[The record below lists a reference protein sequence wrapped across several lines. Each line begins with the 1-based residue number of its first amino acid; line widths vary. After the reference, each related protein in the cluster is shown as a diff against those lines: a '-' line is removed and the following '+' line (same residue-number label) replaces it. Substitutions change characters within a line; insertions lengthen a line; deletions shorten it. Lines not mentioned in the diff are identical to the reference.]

1 MKSSRELS
9 ESENAILSKGMNFS
23 PTPTSI
29 PVKELIAATEHG
41 LKDLCEGEANL
52 VRSDVLRVLKKAKVP
67 QPNISQEER
76 EALNSLKNDESIIV
90 LPADKGRSTFVM
102 DKDKY
107 QEKMNNLLSEGDTY
121 QVMKK
126 DPTLSLE
133 RKIGKAIS
141 EFKEQNKV
149 DKKKASHLTPKHT
162 VSPRIYGLPKI
173 HKENMPLRPIVS
185 SINSPCYNL
194 VKHLAD
200 ILTPLSGKGT
210 SYIKNSQHFVEKARQ
225 IPIEPGDLLV
235 SFDVVS
241 LFTNVP
247 IDDASKIIGDILR
260 DDDTLKNRTRMT
272 SDEIVEL
279 RKLCLTST
287 YFKWQG
293 KFYEQKE
300 GQSVGSPLSPITS
313 NIFMEHFE
321 TKALDTYL
329 LKPVAWFRFVDDTFV
344 VWRHGKDELVKFLS
358 HLNNQHKQGR
368 NQT

>member
-1 MKSSRELS
+1 
-9 ESENAILSKGMNFS
+9 
-23 PTPTSI
+23 
-29 PVKELIAATEHG
+29 
-41 LKDLCEGEANL
+41 
-52 VRSDVLRVLKKAKVP
+52 
-67 QPNISQEER
+67 
-76 EALNSLKNDESIIV
+76 
-90 LPADKGRSTFVM
+90 M

-141 EFKEQNKV
+141 ELKEQNKV

-194 VKHLAD
+194 AKHLAD

-210 SYIKNSQHFVEKARQ
+210 SYIKNSQHFVEKAGQ

-279 RKLCLTST
+279 MKLCLTST

-300 GQSVGSPLSPITS
+300 GQAMGSPLSP
-313 NIFMEHFE
+313 
-321 TKALDTYL
+321 
-329 LKPVAWFRFVDDTFV
+329 
-344 VWRHGKDELVKFLS
+344 
-358 HLNNQHKQGR
+358 Q
-368 NQT
+368 

>member
-1 MKSSRELS
+1 
-9 ESENAILSKGMNFS
+9 MN
-23 PTPTSI
+23 
-29 PVKELIAATEHG
+29 K
-41 LKDLCEGEANL
+41 
-52 VRSDVLRVLKKAKVP
+52 
-67 QPNISQEER
+67 
-76 EALNSLKNDESIIV
+76 
-90 LPADKGRSTFVM
+90 
-102 DKDKY
+102 
-107 QEKMNNLLSEGDTY
+107 LLSEGDTY

-126 DPTLSLE
+126 DPILSLE

-141 EFKEQNKV
+141 ELKEQNKV

-194 VKHLAD
+194 AKHLAD

-210 SYIKNSQHFVEKARQ
+210 SYIKNSQHFVEKAGQ
-225 IPIEPGDLLV
+225 IPIQPGDLLV

-241 LFTNVP
+241 LFTNVL
-247 IDDASKIIGDILR
+247 IDNASKIIGDILR
-260 DDDTLKNRTRMT
+260 DDDTLKYRTRMT

-279 RKLCLTST
+279 TSM

-300 GQSVGSPLSPITS
+300 GQAMCSPLSPITS
-313 NIFMEHFE
+313 NIVMEHFE
-321 TKALDTYL
+321 TKALDTYP

-344 VWRHGKDELVKFLS
+344 VWRHGKDELVKFLN
-358 HLNNQHKQGR
+358 HLNNQHKCIQLTMEIEEAGGIPFLDVKDVHSQRTSHHHVSAKDSVVNTLVHRALTLCDEEHR
-368 NQT
+368 NDELKHIEKALNKNGYPSNLIYKAIKKQTGERSEEVVDDEHKGITFMPYVKGVSDKI